1 LSVTDTRTDLISRPH
16 ESRSGSTM
24 VTLAEVSGDNRAV
37 SALVALVFVT
47 AVWGVTFVQ
56 VKDAV
61 AIYPLF
67 AFLAVRF
74 AIASAT
80 LALPAAKRVPGLGRR
95 GISGGVFL
103 GLLLAAGYALQTAGL
118 ERTTVSST
126 GFITGMYVVLTPLIA
141 LLLYRSRI
149 GLAAWGGVVV
159 ATAGLAMLSGIH
171 AGSVTGDLLVL
182 AAAAVYSLQIV
193 LMERYAPR
201 YDALAFTFVEMAAAC
216 LGLLAVA
223 LALGDLSVP
232 HGWTVWGALLVTGV
246 FASALGFLV
255 QTWAQRRTSATRT
268 ALAFSMEPVWTAFF
282 GYTLAGDRLGA
293 LGWGGCAAIM
303 AGIVLAEPAAARVLA
318 GKLDTLR
325 LRFSQ

>member
-1 LSVTDTRTDLISRPH
+1 VP
-16 ESRSGSTM
+16 
-24 VTLAEVSGDNRAV
+24 AV
-37 SALVALVFVT
+37 LALVLVT

-61 AIYPLF
+61 ALYPLF

-74 AIASAT
+74 WIAT
-80 LALPAAKRVPGLGRR
+80 LTLAVPGLPRVRSLGRP
-95 GISGGVFL
+95 GFVGGAFL
-103 GLLLAAGYALQTAGL
+103 GLLLAAGYTLQTAGL

-141 LLLYRSRI
+141 LVLVRSRI
-149 GLAAWGGVVV
+149 GLSVWGGV
-159 ATAGLAMLSGIH
+159 ALSTIGLAMLSGIH

-201 YDALAFTFVEMAAAC
+201 YDAVAFTLVEMLAA
-216 LGLLAVA
+216 GVA
-223 LALGDLSVP
+223 LGVVAAALGDLHLP

-246 FASALGFLV
+246 FASALAFLV

-268 ALAFSMEPVWTAFF
+268 ALAFTMEPVWTAFF
-282 GYTLAGDRLGA
+282 GYTLAGDRLGL
-293 LGWGGCAAIM
+293 LGWGGCAVIM
-303 AGIVLAEPAAARVLA
+303 AGIVLAEPAAAGALVRN
-318 GKLDTLR
+318 LR
-325 LRFSQ
+325 RERT